1 MARRKR
7 VYEKPVVK
15 DSRYD
20 SELVGHLISRVMVC
34 GKKSIAE
41 RIVYSAIEML
51 NEKSEAVDPL
61 ELFNRAVENVKP
73 RVETKARRVGGATYQ
88 VPLEV
93 APARSESLAMRWLI
107 NYSRTRRGVPMHRA
121 LANELKDASQG
132 QGNSVRKRDDVH
144 KQAQANRAFAHFRW

>member
-61 ELFNRAVENVKP
+61 
-73 RVETKARRVGGATYQ
+73 
-88 VPLEV
+88 
-93 APARSESLAMRWLI
+93 
-107 NYSRTRRGVPMHRA
+107 
-121 LANELKDASQG
+121 
-132 QGNSVRKRDDVH
+132 
-144 KQAQANRAFAHFRW
+144 